1 MILQYSE
8 SYVSGSSSD
17 VQNFYYWIFFAISI
31 DPVWREAAELV
42 DEAMFPVPVDAHR
55 HKIVHDVVLVG
66 NRVKDLVYEWLL
78 LLCGNVGETEVI
90 VLLFG

>member
-1 MILQYSE
+1 MILQYPE
-8 SYVSGSSSD
+8 SYVAGSSSD
-17 VQNFYYWIFFAISI
+17 VQDLDYWIFFAISVYS
-31 DPVWREAAELV
+31 VWREAAELV

-55 HKIVHDVVLVG
+55 HKIVHDIVLVG
-66 NRVKDLVYEWLL
+66 NRVEDLVYEWLL